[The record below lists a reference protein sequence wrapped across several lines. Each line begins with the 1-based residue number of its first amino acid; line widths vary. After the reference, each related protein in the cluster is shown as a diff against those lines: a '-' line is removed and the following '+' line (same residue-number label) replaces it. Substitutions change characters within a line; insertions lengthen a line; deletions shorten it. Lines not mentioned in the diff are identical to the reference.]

1 MKALVSIFILFY
13 CLPILPQDFIKQ
25 ISQIDNDARNLKFLR
40 SGLYFFVE
48 SSEYV
53 FESYSDS
60 AINIYFGYYNPLT
73 DSFYNQIPLT
83 NNNYLNINPTGR
95 KINEAGRS
103 IVLYQSNRN
112 GNWNLI
118 ARTKNNDDWSEEQF
132 LFNSNDSE
140 TKPVLIKDDEY
151 WFSED
156 SVRFLYSLNNS
167 VYYATWKDT
176 IIRNLPIFNG
186 NDSTI
191 YSSYSASFYWIGWGD
206 PRTGHYI
213 VAQKNKSGQ
222 YPQIVYRLLRP
233 DGELG
238 PETILA
244 ESPTLRNPSFSV
256 MNFISTL
263 HYEDTLNGKQN
274 ILVLEGWPF
283 SSGIAYPLKNNIDGD
298 LSDFISAPIY
308 IVTRDQIQ
316 KNSSD
321 IFLYE
326 AHSFKLT
333 TGEETFIR
341 VNSQDFWFHPDTLLL
356 TRVNDT
362 PVDVCEL
369 GMYLSYVVFYTAWE
383 DSLDG
388 KIKII
393 GKRHLF
399 DISSVRDDKNNLSFQ
414 LHQNYPNPFNPVTNI
429 RYNLTERGFVVIK
442 VFDVLG
448 NELKTIVNTE
458 QDAGEYVVN
467 FDASEFSSGVYFYR
481 MQINDSFQTRKMVL
495 IR

>member
-1 MKALVSIFILFY
+1 MKALLSFCMLSFGIQLSA
-13 CLPILPQDFIKQ
+13 QDFIKQ
-25 ISQIDNDARNLKFLR
+25 ISHIDSDARNLKFLR
-40 SGLYFFVE
+40 SGLYFMVE

-53 FESYSDS
+53 FESHSDS
-60 AINIYFGYYNPLT
+60 AINIYFGYYNPQT

-95 KINEAGRS
+95 KINAEGRS
-103 IVLYQSNRN
+103 IVLYQSNRK

-167 VYYATWKDT
+167 VYCATWKDT
-176 IIRNLPIFNG
+176 IIRNFPVFIG

-191 YSSYSASFYWIGWGD
+191 YSSYSASFYWVGWGD
-206 PRTGHYI
+206 FRTGHYI
-213 VAQKNKSGQ
+213 VAQKNKPGQ
-222 YPQIVYRLLRP
+222 YPQIVYKLLRP
-233 DGELG
+233 NGELG
-238 PETILA
+238 PETIIA
-244 ESPTLRNPSFSV
+244 ESPTLKNPGFSV
-256 MNFISTL
+256 INFISQL
-263 HYEDTLNGKQN
+263 NYEEIINGKQN
-274 ILVLEGWPF
+274 ILILDGWPF
-283 SSGIAYPLKNNIDGD
+283 SSGTPYQFKNNIDGD

-308 IVTRDQIQ
+308 IVTRDQIRQ
-316 KNSSD
+316 KFSD
-321 IFLYE
+321 VFLYE

-333 TGEETFIR
+333 AGEETFIR
-341 VNSQDFWFHPDTLLL
+341 INSQDFWFHPDTLLL

-362 PVDVCEL
+362 PIDVCEL

-388 KIKII
+388 KIRII

-399 DISSVRDDKNNLSFQ
+399 DISSVRDDKNNLTFH

-429 RYNLTERGFVVIK
+429 RYNLTERGYVVIK
-442 VFDVLG
+442 VFDLLG
-448 NELKTIVNTE
+448 NELRTLVNSE
-458 QDAGEYVVN
+458 QDAGEYN
-467 FDASEFSSGVYFYR
+467 ISFDASEFSSGVYFYR
-481 MQINDSFQTRKMVL
+481 MQINNSFQTKKMIL

>member
-1 MKALVSIFILFY
+1 MKALVCFFVLFFSIQLAA
-13 CLPILPQDFIKQ
+13 QDFIKQ
-25 ISQIDNDARNLKFLR
+25 ISHIDTDARNLKFLR

-53 FESYSDS
+53 FESHSDS
-60 AINIYFGYYNPLT
+60 AKNIYFGYYNPLT

-95 KINEAGRS
+95 KINATGSS
-103 IVLYQSNRN
+103 IVLYQSNRK

-118 ARTKNNDDWSEEQF
+118 ARTKNNDDWSEELF

-167 VYYATWKDT
+167 VYCATWKDT
-176 IIRNLPIFNG
+176 IIRNFPVFNG
-186 NDSTI
+186 NDSTF
-191 YSSYSASFYWIGWGD
+191 YSSYSASFYWMGWGD
-206 PRTGHYI
+206 FRTGHYI
-213 VAQKNKSGQ
+213 VAQKNKTGQ
-222 YPQIVYRLLRP
+222 YPQTVYRMLRP
-233 DGELG
+233 NGELG
-238 PETILA
+238 PETIIV
-244 ESPTLRNPSFSV
+244 ESPTLKNPGFSV
-256 MNFISTL
+256 INFVSNL
-263 HYEDTLNGKQN
+263 HYEDTINGNQN
-274 ILVLEGWPF
+274 ILILDGWPF
-283 SSGIAYPLKNNIDGD
+283 SSGLPYPLKNSNTGD

-308 IVTRDQIQ
+308 IVTRDQIKQ
-316 KNSSD
+316 KSSD
-321 IFLYE
+321 MYLYE
-326 AHSFKLT
+326 SHSFKLT
-333 TGEETFIR
+333 TGEQAFVR
-341 VNSQDFWFHPDTLLL
+341 VNSQDLWFHPDTLLL

-362 PVDVCEL
+362 PIDVCEL

-399 DISSVRDDKNNLSFQ
+399 DISSVTDDKNNLSFH
-414 LHQNYPNPFNPVTNI
+414 LHQNYPNPFNPATNI
-429 RYNLTERGFVVIK
+429 RYNLTERGVVIIK
-442 VFDVLG
+442 VYDVLG
-448 NELKTIVNTE
+448 NEIKTLLNKE
-458 QDAGEYVVN
+458 QDAGEYN
-467 FDASEFSSGVYFYR
+467 ISFDAAGFSSGVYFYR
-481 MQINDSFQTRKMVL
+481 MQINNSFQTRKMVL